1 MFFSFLI
8 LTFAPANHKLR
19 LISIS
24 NMDLKKKIKA
34 LGWTQERLAAEMT
47 DRTGKKGITQSA
59 LTQMLNGDPSIS
71 RVQQIASILGVSL
84 SELMSDEDIIVSHSN
99 AITCPY
105 CGRELKLTKAEE
117 DESESHAESDPC
129 EATNPSQ

>member
-1 MFFSFLI
+1 MFVSFLI
-8 LTFAPANHKLR
+8 LNFAPANYKLR

-84 SELMSDEDIIVSHSN
+84 SELMSDEDIVIPRST

-105 CGRELKLTKAEE
+105 CGKELRLTKAEE
-117 DESESHAESDPC
+117 PTPQSSD
-129 EATNPSQ
+129 